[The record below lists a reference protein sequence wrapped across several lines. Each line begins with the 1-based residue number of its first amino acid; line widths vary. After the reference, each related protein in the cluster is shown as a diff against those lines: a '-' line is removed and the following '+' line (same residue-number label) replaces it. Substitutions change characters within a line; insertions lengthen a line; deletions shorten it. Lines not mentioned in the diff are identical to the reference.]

1 MRKTLLKEEKQS
13 KIKLHYKIKPK
24 QTMKKFIITLLFVG
38 FSFAVKAQNLEAK
51 IPSNSDVVVAMNG
64 DRLLELVSITDFDKS
79 YMGKSMLKGIN
90 RKREDKISSIEDVGI
105 NINSKVYYFMQNT
118 DSVAYNN
125 FMFKLANREQFEAT
139 LNKRKLKEIKRENG
153 FNIMEEYGSV
163 SIWNDNM
170 LVFVSSTKSKSYF
183 DANKDRFMKDAED
196 DYEYKVYRNIL
207 KKWSLGYAKRLLT
220 SNPSK
225 SILSNSKYQSAKKK
239 DAAATVWVRNYGE
252 IITNLFKSVGGA
264 GIYSTSY
271 MMLGNKNFYGIEEIS
286 GNLFFEKDVAR
297 LSMDMSVTPEMEKSY
312 KKMYGKKLNK
322 KFFNHFDQNNALAF
336 WSFSLDTEA
345 MFNEYPNLVKRIY
358 GGVMPSAKEEISV
371 AADLFALLIDE
382 EAIGNL
388 LTGDMLFV
396 LDAIGEKDV
405 PYTTYE
411 YDEDYNRK
419 EVTKTKK
426 EFAPDFTLM
435 IGSKEKELLNR
446 VYKLGIKHK
455 LVKSDAGVFELVLP
469 KKDMP
474 FPMYSIVKDD
484 ILFLT
489 TSKTR
494 ASNIVRNKTFSSS
507 GKHSKLIKKNIST
520 MYISGQEI
528 LAKIPENLFSKK
540 EKEMAT
546 VFGKNFTEAYLTS
559 SRMKGNKLT
568 TEFKINTS
576 GKNENSLKLLLNLI
590 NEMAERK

>member
-1 MRKTLLKEEKQS
+1 
-13 KIKLHYKIKPK
+13 
-24 QTMKKFIITLLFVG
+24 MKKFIITLLFVG

-51 IPSNSDVVVAMNG
+51 IPSNSDVVVAMDGN
-64 DRLLELVSITDFDKS
+64 RLFELVAVTDFNDS
-79 YMGKSMLKGIN
+79 YIGKKMLKSIN
-90 RKREDKISSIEDVGI
+90 KQREDKISSVADVGI
-105 NINSKVYYFMQNT
+105 DINSKAYFFVQST
-118 DSVAYNN
+118 DSVTYNT
-125 FMFKLANREQFEAT
+125 FIIKLNNRKQFETT
-139 LNKRKLKEIKRENG
+139 LSKKKLTDIKRENG
-153 FNIMEEYGSV
+153 LNILEEYSDINV
-163 SIWNDNM
+163 WSDNL
-170 LVFVSSTKSKSYF
+170 LVFVSGTKSQSYF
-183 DANKDRFMKDAED
+183 DSNKDRFMKDAED
-196 DYEYKVYRNIL
+196 DSEYKVYRNIV

-220 SNPSK
+220 NNPSQ
-225 SILSNSKYQSAKKK
+225 SISSNSKYQKAKKK

-252 IITNLFKSVGGA
+252 IVSKLLKSVGGM
-264 GIYSTSY
+264 YSTSY

-286 GNLFFEKDVAR
+286 GSLFFDKDAAR

-312 KKMYGKKLNK
+312 KKMYGKKLNR

-336 WSFSLDTEA
+336 WSFSVDTEA

-358 GGVMPSAKEEISV
+358 GGVLPSAKEEISV
-371 AADLFALLIDE
+371 VADLFALLIDE
-382 EAIGNL
+382 EAIGDL

-426 EFAPDFTLM
+426 EIAPDFTLM

-455 LVKSDAGVFELVLP
+455 LVKSDAGVFELVIP
-469 KKDMP
+469 NNEVP
-474 FPMYSIVKDD
+474 FPVYSIVKDD

-494 ASNIVRNKTFSSS
+494 ASNIVRNETFSSS
-507 GKHSKLIKKNIST
+507 GKHSKLIKKNISA
-520 MYISGQEI
+520 MYINGQEI
-528 LAKIPENLFSKK
+528 LAKIPENMFSEK
-540 EKEMAT
+540 EKEAVA

-576 GKNENSLKLLLNLI
+576 GKDENSLKLLFNLM
-590 NEMAERK
+590 NEMAARK

>member
-1 MRKTLLKEEKQS
+1 
-13 KIKLHYKIKPK
+13 
-24 QTMKKFIITLLFVG
+24 MKKFIIILLFVG

-79 YMGKSMLKGIN
+79 YMGKGMLKGIN
-90 RKREDKISSIEDVGI
+90 KQREDKVSSVADAGI
-105 NINSKVYYFMQNT
+105 DINSKAYYFMHNT
-118 DSVAYNN
+118 DSIAYNN
-125 FMFKLANREQFEAT
+125 FMLKLANKEQFEAT
-139 LNKRKLKEIKRENG
+139 LSKRKIKDIKRENG

-163 SIWNDNM
+163 SIWNDNL
-170 LVFVSSTKSKSYF
+170 LVFVSGEKSQSYF
-183 DANKDRFMKDAED
+183 DANRDRFMKNAED
-196 DYEYKVYRNIL
+196 DSEYKVFKNVV
-207 KKWSLGYAKRLLT
+207 KKWSLNYAKRLLI
-220 SNPSK
+220 SNPST
-225 SILSNSKYQSAKKK
+225 SISSDSKYQKAKKK
-239 DAAATVWVRNYGE
+239 DAVATVWVRNYGE
-252 IITNLFKSVGGA
+252 IVSKLLKSVGGM
-264 GIYSTSY
+264 YSTSY

-286 GNLFFEKDVAR
+286 GSLFFDKDAAR
-297 LSMDMSVTPEMEKSY
+297 LSMDMSVTSEMEKSY

-345 MFNEYPNLVKRIY
+345 MFDEYPNLVKRIY
-358 GGVMPSAKEEISV
+358 GGVLPSAKEEISV
-371 AADLFALLIDE
+371 VADLFALLIDE

-426 EFAPDFTLM
+426 EIAPDFTLM

-455 LVKSDAGVFELVLP
+455 LVKSDAGVFELVIP
-469 KKDMP
+469 NNEVP
-474 FPMYSIVKDD
+474 FPVYSIVKDD

-489 TSKTR
+489 TSKVR

-520 MYISGQEI
+520 VYVNGQEI
-528 LAKIPENLFSKK
+528 LAKIPENMFSEK
-540 EKEMAT
+540 EKEMT
-546 VFGKNFTEAYLTS
+546 RVFGGNFTEAYLTS

-590 NEMAERK
+590 DEMSARK